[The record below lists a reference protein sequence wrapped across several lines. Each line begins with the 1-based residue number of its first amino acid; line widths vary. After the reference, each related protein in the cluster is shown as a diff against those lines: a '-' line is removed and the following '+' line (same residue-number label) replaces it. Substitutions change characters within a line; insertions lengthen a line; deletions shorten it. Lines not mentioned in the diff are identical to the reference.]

1 MGSRYRKVKRRERS
15 QLLRDMEQVSKL
27 HRITFCTSVIS
38 SSIIQLQRQEDGN
51 WKEVSPCP
59 RGRDPL
65 SYHLEAGKDLT
76 VKLVSSSGS
85 AGLYRAAFSYSTS
98 GVTESRTIYSQE
110 FRVIENPEG
119 H

>member
-38 SSIIQLQRQEDGN
+38 SSIIQLQRQENGN

-59 RGRDPL
+59 RGRDPI

-85 AGLYRAAFSYSTS
+85 AGLYRAALSYSTS
-98 GVTESRTIYSQE
+98 GATGPLVVFSQE
-110 FRVIENPEG
+110 LQVIGNPEG
-119 H
+119 Q

>member
-1 MGSRYRKVKRRERS
+1 
-15 QLLRDMEQVSKL
+15 MEQVSKL

-65 SYHLEAGKDLT
+65 SFHLDAGKDLT
-76 VKLVSSSGS
+76 IKLVSSSGS
-85 AGLYRAAFSYSTS
+85 AGLYRAALSYSTS
-98 GVTESRTIYSQE
+98 GATEPLVVFSRE
-110 FRVIENPEG
+110 FQVIANPEG
-119 H
+119 Q